1 MARHRR
7 LLLLAV
13 AAVLLLH
20 SSLSSAAAEDP
31 LIQQV
36 VGRDAEGDEPGL
48 LSAEAHFASFVQRFG
63 KSYRDADE
71 HAHRLSVFT
80 ANLRRA
86 RRHQRLDPSAVHGVT
101 KFSDLTPAEFRDR
114 FLGLR
119 RSRGGLLAAGS
130 AHDAPTLPTDGLP
143 DDFDW
148 RDKGAVGPVK
158 DQVRPPPIRSRIRG
172 LQVVLIR
179 VDQAGFI

>member
-1 MARHRR
+1 MARHR
-7 LLLLAV
+7 LLLA
-13 AAVLLLH
+13 AAVLLLLH
-20 SSLSSAAAEDP
+20 SAAAEGLDDP

-48 LSAEAHFASFVQRFG
+48 LNAEAHFATFVQRFG

-71 HAHRLSVFT
+71 RAHRLSVFA

-101 KFSDLTPAEFRDR
+101 KFSDLTPAEFRAR

-119 RSRGGLLAAGS
+119 KSRAGLLAAGS

-172 LQVVLIR
+172 SPVVF
-179 VDQAGFI
+179 DKG

>member
-20 SSLSSAAAEDP
+20 SAAAEGLEDP

-36 VGRDAEGDEPGL
+36 VGADEPGL

-101 KFSDLTPAEFRDR
+101 KFSDLTPAEFRDH

-172 LQVVLIR
+172 SPVVF
-179 VDQAGFI
+179 DKG

>member
-20 SSLSSAAAEDP
+20 SAAAEGLEDP

-36 VGRDAEGDEPGL
+36 VGADEPGL

-101 KFSDLTPAEFRDR
+101 KFSDLTPAEFRQT
-114 FLGLR
+114 FLGLKTSR
-119 RSRGGLLAAGS
+119 RSFLKEMGDS
-130 AHDAPTLPTDGLP
+130 AHDAPVLPTDGLP
-143 DDFDW
+143 EDFDW
-148 RDKGAVGPVK
+148 RDHGAVGPVK
-158 DQVRPPPIRSRIRG
+158 NQVRLPPLTFFSDR
-172 LQVVLIR
+172 
-179 VDQAGFI
+179 